1 MSRLS
6 FEGVRKDFGRVTAVQ
21 GFDLKVESGEA
32 IVLLGPSGC
41 GKTTTLRMV
50 AGFERPT
57 QGMIRIG
64 SSMVAGS
71 GVFVP
76 PSRREV
82 GVVFQSY
89 ALWPHMTVADN
100 VGFGLT
106 VRRRRRAGAKRSANL
121 AGRVARALEQ
131 VRLDGMGERYPHELS
146 GGQQQRVALA
156 RALVTTPRVLLL
168 DEPLSNLDSQ
178 LREEMRLEVRR
189 LQREFAITMIYI
201 THDRT
206 EALALADRI
215 VVLNRGRIQQVG
227 PPKELYREPA
237 NRFVARSLGP
247 ANFLPGMVR
256 ADGQRPT
263 VHLGSGQLL
272 EDVTDPGSGRRQ
284 GEVVT
289 VCVRPPDLVLRPL
302 SGPATQWSGVV
313 RDVVFL
319 GDEVHYV
326 VDVPALGEPCR
337 VVDRGTRP
345 LARGARVGV
354 EVANGAASLL
364 ADDTSDADGDP
375 FEPDLPDQRDDLAA
389 SAPRPT
395 TTH

>member
-57 QGMIRIG
+57 EGTIRIG
-64 SSMVAGS
+64 SNMVAGP

-89 ALWPHMTVADN
+89 ALWPHMKVADN

-106 VRRRRRAGAKRSANL
+106 VRRRRAGAKRSANL

-131 VRLDGMGERYPHELS
+131 VRLEGMGERYPHELS

-215 VVLNRGRIQQVG
+215 VAINQGRIQQVG
-227 PPKELYREPA
+227 PPRELYRAPT

-247 ANFLPGMVR
+247 ANFLPGVVR
-256 ADGQRPT
+256 AGGERPT
-263 VHLGSGQLL
+263 VHLGTGQLI
-272 EDVTDPGSGRRQ
+272 EDLTDPGSERRP
-284 GEVVT
+284 GDVVT
-289 VCVRPPDLVLRPL
+289 VCVRPPDLRLSQL

-313 RDVVFL
+313 RDAVFL

-337 VVDRGTRP
+337 VVDRGVRP

-354 EVANGAASLL
+354 ELVKGSASLL
-364 ADDTSDADGDP
+364 ADDTSDADGEPLD
-375 FEPDLPDQRDDLAA
+375 PDLSAEPDDLAPA
-389 SAPRPT
+389 APRPVSP
-395 TTH
+395 